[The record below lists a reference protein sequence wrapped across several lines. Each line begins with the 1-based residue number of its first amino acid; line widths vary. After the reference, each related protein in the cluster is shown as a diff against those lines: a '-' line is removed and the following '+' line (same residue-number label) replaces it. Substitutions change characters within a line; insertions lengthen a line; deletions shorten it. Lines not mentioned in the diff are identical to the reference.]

1 MQTTSCKSL
10 GLLLVAL
17 LTSLS
22 TWAQSGQ
29 NTQGQAKPTRRAVL
43 AYVQQNVLPVVRQ
56 QRQKL
61 EPQLS
66 TSDKAQLAI
75 YRTQLQELRQRGK
88 ALRQSFR
95 TAGTA
100 QGTRPELTET
110 QKQELQKLRTDQKAL
125 MQEVG
130 KLGQKYEGD
139 IARLAQEIQPQREK
153 WSADL
158 KNLVVQN
165 AKPEQ
170 QERRKHLGGKIRHNN
185 PTTQYF
191 RPAMFLLMKADAP
204 ATSATASAGSAV
216 YPNPVA
222 PTSQLEYEVKKAG
235 PVTIDLLDSKGNT
248 VRNVAREAN
257 KEKGTYTLP
266 VSLSDLT
273 NGTYYFKITT
283 KGSAETKR
291 FVKE

>member
-1 MQTTSCKSL
+1 MQTTSFKSL
-10 GLLLVAL
+10 GLLLVVL

-29 NTQGQAKPTRRAVL
+29 NTQGQARPNRRAGV

-61 EPQLS
+61 EAQLS

-88 ALRQSFR
+88 ALRQSLR
-95 TAGTA
+95 PA
-100 QGTRPELTET
+100 GTRPELTDA
-110 QKQELQKLRTDQKAL
+110 QKQQLQQLRDDQKAL

-130 KLGQKYEGD
+130 KLAQKYEGD
-139 IARLAQEIQPQREK
+139 IARLAQEVQPQRDK
-153 WSADL
+153 WTADL
-158 KNLVVQN
+158 KSLIAQN
-165 AKPEQ
+165 TTPEQ
-170 QERRKHLGGKIRHNN
+170 QERRKRFSGKMRHNN
-185 PTTQYF
+185 PATRYF
-191 RPAMFLLMKADAP
+191 RPSMFLLMNPNAP
-204 ATSATASAGSAV
+204 ATTPEARGAGSAV

-235 PVTIDLLDSKGNT
+235 PVTVDLLDSKGNMVRT
-248 VRNVAREAN
+248 VAQEAH
-257 KEKGTYTLP
+257 KEKGTYTIP
-266 VSLSDLT
+266 INLSDLT

-283 KGSAETKR
+283 KGAAETKR

>member
-1 MQTTSCKSL
+1 MQVTSFKTL

-22 TWAQSGQ
+22 TWAQPAQ
-29 NTQGQAKPTRRAVL
+29 NTQGQARPNRRVVV

-95 TAGTA
+95 PAGA
-100 QGTRPELTET
+100 PQGTRPELTDT
-110 QKQELQKLRTDQKAL
+110 QKQQLQQLRNDQKAL
-125 MQEVG
+125 LQEVG
-130 KLGQKYEGD
+130 KLAQKYEGD
-139 IARLAQEIQPQREK
+139 IAKLAQEVQPQREK
-153 WSADL
+153 WTADL
-158 KNLVVQN
+158 KNLIAQN
-165 AKPEQ
+165 TTPEQ
-170 QERRKHLGGKIRHNN
+170 QERRKHVGGKMRHNN
-185 PTTQYF
+185 PTAQYF
-191 RPAMFLLMKADAP
+191 RPAMFLLMKTNTP
-204 ATSATASAGSAV
+204 AATEARGAGSTV
-216 YPNPVA
+216 YPNPVT

-235 PVTIDLLDSKGNT
+235 PVTVDLLDSMGNMVRT
-248 VRNVAREAN
+248 VAQEAH

-266 VSLSDLT
+266 VNLSDLT

-283 KGSAETKR
+283 KGAAETKR